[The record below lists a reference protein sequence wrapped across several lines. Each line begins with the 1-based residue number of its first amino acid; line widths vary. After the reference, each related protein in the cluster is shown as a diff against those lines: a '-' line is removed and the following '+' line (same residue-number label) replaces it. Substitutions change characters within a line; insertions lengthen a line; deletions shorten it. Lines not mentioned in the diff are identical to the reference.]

1 MIYRVA
7 KCEIDLP
14 GSSYDCRSEVDKTK
28 KCRKVSQSAIKCDR
42 FWIMNQN
49 STRGTVPY
57 GVNRMVGRGAERLC
71 VDDYSILFDSSH
83 NTNSSQR
90 GL

>member
-1 MIYRVA
+1 
-7 KCEIDLP
+7 
-14 GSSYDCRSEVDKTK
+14 
-28 KCRKVSQSAIKCDR
+28 
-42 FWIMNQN
+42 MNQN
-49 STRGTVPY
+49 STWGTVPY